1 MDFGEVLDEWDRIK
15 REREVSPQPPE
26 GKKAAAGEPASAK
39 SAAKKTAAKKTA
51 TRALEEWLS
60 ANDVRDK
67 DQEPEGG
74 LCVAERNRESRRLS
88 DLRPQASLDLHGMT
102 GDEAESAIA
111 DFLRSAHRMGLEKVL
126 VIHGKGLHSAGAPVL
141 KKVARRSIET
151 EPLAGRFGAADKAD
165 GGSGAL
171 WVLMKKRG

>member
-15 REREVSPQPPE
+15 RGREDSSPPSE
-26 GKKAAAGEPASAK
+26 GKKAAAGEPAAPK
-39 SAAKKTAAKKTA
+39 TVAKKPAVKKPA

-60 ANDVRDK
+60 ANEVRDK
-67 DQEPEGG
+67 DQDAEDGMG
-74 LCVAERNRESRRLS
+74 VAERNRESRRLS

-102 GDEAESAIA
+102 GDEAESAIS

-151 EPLAGRFGAADKAD
+151 EPLAGRFGAADRAD

-171 WVLMKKRG
+171 WVLMKKKA